1 MSRIAEG
8 ILPAIQLA
16 LARIAKGDGL
26 HYTAEDMASIL
37 VTRDQ
42 FNITPQ
48 GITHKP
54 TDASFVPH
62 CGDPLSGST
71 RLGRLECQVPSR
83 TNYDPEVVKKMMM
96 QLWAEYLAAN
106 SDLFHQAD
114 GGHRDPGSILS
125 DGRHA
130 KPNG

>member
-1 MSRIAEG
+1 MSRIAKG

-26 HYTAEDMASIL
+26 HYMAKDMASIL

-62 CGDPLSGST
+62 CGDPRSGST
-71 RLGRLECQVPSR
+71 RLGRLKCEVPSLD
-83 TNYDPEVVKKMMM
+83 NYAPEVVKKMMM

-106 SDLFHQAD
+106 SDLFQE
-114 GGHRDPGSILS
+114 STLS
-125 DGRHA
+125 DGRHLTSDRLTSDR
-130 KPNG
+130 